1 MKSNPNSM
9 HLPTDRK
16 FGFFFTLVFSA
27 FAIFFYTKK
36 FHYAFLILGLV
47 AIIFLITTIF
57 KAKLLRPLNKLW
69 MNLGLLMGKVVS
81 PIVMGFIF
89 FLIFTPISF
98 ILKLIGRDELFIK
111 FKNKP
116 SFWIKYNE
124 TGHANSFKNQF

>member
-1 MKSNPNSM
+1 MKSKFDTMNM
-9 HLPTDRK
+9 PTDRK

-27 FAIFFYTKK
+27 FAIFFYIKK

-47 AIIFLITTIF
+47 AIIFLITTLF

-69 MNLGLLMGKVVS
+69 MNLGLLMGKIVS

-89 FLIFTPISF
+89 FFIFTPISS

-116 SFWIKYNE
+116 SFWVKYNE
-124 TGHANSFKNQF
+124 TDHANSFKNQF